1 MFSLYTAIVMPQT
14 PEQIFLESPY
24 LRRITRLAESQ
35 LSSIDQYLQT
45 LLQQD
50 ADNLNKTHFFH
61 DRYENI
67 YLENCESSDLNSLMA
82 ESLKFCAELLEVN
95 ENELDIGYWFNLMAP
110 GHVTTLHTHDNL
122 NELISGVVYLTVPEN
137 SGDLVLQTDNKEIS
151 LTPVTGNYIFFNPE
165 TPHLVTKNNSSTHR
179 LSIGMNIGLKE
190 DRIDWK
196 RM

>member
-1 MFSLYTAIVMPQT
+1 MASS
-14 PEQIFLESPY
+14 PEQIFLSSPY
-24 LRRITRLAESQ
+24 LRRISHLTVPK

-67 YLENCESSDLNSLMA
+67 YLENCDNTELNSLMA
-82 ESLKFCAELLEVN
+82 ESLGFCAELLEVDK
-95 ENELDIGYWFNLMAP
+95 EELDIGYWFNLMAP

-122 NELISGVVYLTVPEN
+122 NELISGVVYLTVPED
-137 SGDLVLQTDNKEIS
+137 SGDLVLKTDDSEIS

-165 TPHLVTKNNSSTHR
+165 TPHLVTKNNSSSHR
-179 LSIGMNIGLKE
+179 LSIGMNIGLTA

-196 RM
+196 KI